1 MGVRDGYG
9 ELDTI
14 IELTN
19 QNTLNCQSKLAN
31 ELDIG
36 AARTIHNTLTF
47 KTKQKAIDN
56 FST

>member
-36 AARTIHNTLTF
+36 AARTIHNTLRF
-47 KTKQKAIDN
+47 KTKHRRQ
-56 FST
+56 